1 MPFNATD
8 PSSVDAAEKAG
19 LDKSREISEALLRL
33 LAKELAALGAKKPA
47 QKPDNEPGD
56 DKPGNE
62 PAPGEYPSDIDPNI
76 TNEQHNLYKEIAAEY
91 QQSGADPEVA
101 KAAAFDFAIQG
112 QGADESENI
121 AKAHEQITD
130 RSLSNEEISD
140 MPPAQNSSEPL
151 SFMQTMTACGVDAS
165 VAMDI
170 NKLHNQACQ
179 HAENVMTNQYQNL
192 VDPVEND
199 FYDAISTQV
208 DDPELGNFLIEK
220 HAAEVRDIFIGTPNL
235 VTHTEITTE
244 NHRER
249 LVGLG
254 LSQRDAEKL
263 TIVRDK
269 EIFDAITLATNYPQN
284 GESGSGDIFRAAV
297 ENSLLDTDAKQAVTY
312 NFDEDLA
319 AARAQGIYDAAEKSD
334 RTDRF
339 AVYKSQTTDLTSAA
353 KQALLQGEAISTVYS
368 MVLED
373 QSSDN
378 GIEQATQVLND
389 AQNELKALVTE
400 SEAVSQLTFEP
411 SEIDSSATRE
421 TISASYEATLK
432 ESGASH
438 PTAQMAAIDLA
449 QGKGGNDSPA
459 VRKAHREVLAHA
471 HLKEMYGRVYD
482 SLNVPQ
488 SVAQLAA
495 KDAAR
500 GLGANSSPNIEKAH
514 SLATVSTVV
523 APNLDANNWAKYV
536 DKFRSEKAEKYPG
549 DTTEPTPHTLMKGA
563 AMVALQDGE
572 PTENVISM
580 LQKSPLNNPPGG
592 DKAAQAKEIVTNVS
606 TAMQAKAKKKVQ
618 DKSVSKAKGKSVKP
632 AKKAGI
638 EM

>member
-33 LAKELAALGAKKPA
+33 LAKELSALGNAKKPGTEA
-47 QKPDNEPGD
+47 S
-56 DKPGNE
+56 
-62 PAPGEYPSDIDPNI
+62 PGEYPSDIDPNI
-76 TNEQHNLYKEIAAEY
+76 TNEQHDLYKKLSDQYEQA
-91 QQSGADPEVA
+91 GATPDVA
-101 KAAAFDFAIQG
+101 KAAAFDYAIQG

-121 AKAHEQITD
+121 AKAHEQITNL
-130 RSLSNEEISD
+130 SLGNESVTD
-140 MPPAQNSSEPL
+140 TVLDQNSSEPL

-165 VAMDI
+165 VAMAL
-170 NKLHNQACQ
+170 NKLHNQECK
-179 HAENVMTNQYQNL
+179 HAKNVIANQYESLDKLDENVVQNEISRQIT
-192 VDPVEND
+192 DPKLA
-199 FYDAISTQV
+199 DA
-208 DDPELGNFLIEK
+208 LIEK
-220 HAAEVRDIFIGTPNL
+220 HNADVRDIFIGTPNL
-235 VTHTEITTE
+235 DSHVEITTE

-254 LSQRDAEKL
+254 LSKRDAEKL
-263 TIVRDK
+263 TLVRDK

-339 AVYKSQTTDLTSAA
+339 AVYRSQTTNLTGAA

-389 AQNELKALVTE
+389 AQNELRALVKE
-400 SEAVSQLTFEP
+400 SEAISQLTFEP

-421 TISASYEATLK
+421 NISASYEATLK

-438 PTAQMAAIDLA
+438 PTAQKAAIDLA

-523 APNLDANNWAKYV
+523 APNLDANNWDKYV

-563 AMVALQDGE
+563 AMVALQNGE

-606 TAMQAKAKKKVQ
+606 NVMQAKAKKKVQ